1 MTRKLLTDFN
11 SRPYFDDFDETKNF
25 LRVLFKPGTAL
36 QAREITQLQTIINE
50 QIHRFG
56 NHIFKDGS
64 GVLEGSFNV
73 DVNVKYIKL
82 HDTHNEVDVSSYL
95 DELEG
100 RILTDNSSS
109 NPIRFKVRKVVKN
122 TSSEP
127 NTLIGVYLSGE
138 TEVSANGNQVLI
150 TEQESGLTSRSVTT
164 AKIGQTINVPTG
176 PIKGSSSIASVN
188 DGVFYISGFFHRVD
202 NQTIVLD
209 KYSNKPTNRIGLE
222 VQEEIITSGD
232 DQSLYDNAQ
241 GSSNFSAPGADRFKI
256 TLLLKSKQLDSE
268 SGNIITNNASCDFYE
283 FVRVRNGQKVD
294 QIRNP
299 QYSYLGEQ
307 LARRTYDANGDFIV
321 SNFNL
326 DIDNHGDSEKLK
338 VILDSGKAYVKG
350 YEIETIAPVIL
361 EMEKGRDTNEVLSE
375 NINSFLGNYVYVT
388 FPTGATFP
396 DISKNPK
403 IDVWGD
409 DSDTEKMGTCRI
421 KQLNYDPSVG
431 EDDNGISG
439 SYALSFFD
447 LQLNEGRSTKEIR
460 SFRNSDDLKVFE
472 VSGESINSDT
482 ETIISQQ
489 GRGSLLFDLE
499 KSSIESVSKLK
510 FFANNV
516 TTGFPKLD
524 PTTGNTQTKLN
535 LTVSDTDSEQ
545 FLGFSPDVTY
555 PQQLLR
561 QNFIFIDKS
570 DGTNYNNFSHI
581 DVVSNSEINFYFND
595 TSMDGAEVYV
605 FYKVQVTKKNQRNK
619 TLKTEIL
626 DLTSAG
632 DVINMEKVGV
642 PVSLRPYYDI
652 QSVKIFQSDGVEIT
666 EIYELDNG
674 QRDSFYDFGSIKL
687 KTGVTVPS
695 SSSYSIEIQ
704 YYDHPLGNDIGFFTK
719 DSYPEGLNL
728 ENSPVYTSKN
738 TGKSY
743 NLFDVIDFRPTVNS
757 DGDTVFGSRIPYG
770 AMSDFL
776 EVDYNYY
783 LPRIDKIVLTK
794 DKEFRVIKG
803 VSSDFPKTPPDD
815 PNAMSLYILTVP
827 PYTYNSNDLKVI
839 PIHNR
844 RYTMKDIGILDR
856 RIEELQARSNLKLLQ
871 ERTKNVQ
878 IRNSNDVDIF
888 KNGILIDDF
897 SGHSV
902 GDVTSR
908 DYRCSIDFETQELRP
923 SFKSY
928 SHDLTFDSSNS
939 ENIIKKGPLL
949 LMNYSEVSHL
959 EQPMSS
965 KSINVNPHQMA
976 YWFGDIKMDPSSD
989 MWFSQNLKPRVNIN
1003 DGGENNAWENLSE
1016 SVSVEFSEGFG
1027 TQWNDWEDIWTGKEN
1042 FLSNEEFDPSFLLQ
1056 TSSVRSGNKETTNYL
1071 FDAADKIGSVSAG
1084 LPNRMEKEM
1093 TNKKV
1098 DNSVIPFIRSKQVNF
1113 VATNLIPNGTFHAFF
1128 DGENVT
1134 ENISLCTKITFTDSS
1149 KAFIDGIYDGEIIS
1163 GPAGSAKVIKN
1174 VNDGTGSVY
1183 VNILNGSF
1191 TSGDSVS
1198 GNGVNAIVDVIHS
1211 PTELISDSA
1220 GQICGTFTI
1229 PSEESKKFRTG
1240 KRLFRLINNSNN
1252 NLNPT
1257 DGSTLSLAEFAYCS
1271 QGLMED
1277 PENTVVST
1285 RTPISKRSN
1294 MCDELSISKDVFSR
1308 ESQTPTRCL
1317 DWKDPLSQTFIV
1329 DFAAHRN
1336 GIFLSSVDLFFKSKD
1351 NSLPIMIE
1359 IRPTVNGYPS
1369 TSTVIPFSE
1378 VVLNSSQVN
1387 VSNGPDP
1394 LSSSSKTTFTFD
1406 APVYLSP
1413 GEYSICVKTNG
1424 LDYELWAG
1432 VVGESRLDETT
1443 GIFNIALENVANQ
1456 PLVGNLYTSHNSGNW
1471 EKLNN
1476 NVLMFKLNRCKFN
1489 TIQSKISMNV
1499 NSPSEP
1505 EEFSLF
1511 KYNVSMLNNFYETL
1525 NPKFKYQIGDGTLTS
1540 FHENRNIEF
1549 SSLKSF
1555 SENSPLK
1562 ISAEISVL
1570 PDQNSD
1576 VCPVLDLER
1585 MSLITVENI
1594 VDNIEYDTSDLTIE
1608 SGGDNYS
1615 PDDKLVIT
1623 DANDPSKVTKFNL
1636 QVDAGEDGRGP
1647 IIGFNDPLISSS
1659 NMSGDVTVS
1668 IEHFDSD
1675 PANQGSNHSI
1685 IVDGETKSSGSVAD
1699 AVYISKRVN
1708 LKSPYESKDIRVY
1721 LDLYKPSGT
1730 NVSVYYKVAS
1740 TNDTV
1745 IFEDR
1750 KWYLM
1755 SQITPEYVVSEYSN
1769 DYREYVFGTNGGT
1782 EPTKSEIENFN
1793 IYAIKIV
1800 LSSSNKAKT
1809 PKARNLR
1816 AIALQEPAGV

>member
-11 SRPYFDDFDETKNF
+11 SRPYFDDFDENKNF

-82 HDTHNEVDVSSYL
+82 HDTQNEVDISSYL
-95 DELEG
+95 SELEG
-100 RILTDNSSS
+100 RVLTDNNPS
-109 NPIRFKVRKVVKN
+109 NPVRFKVRKAVTN

-138 TEVSANGNQVLI
+138 TEVSGNGNQVLI

-164 AKIGQTINVPTG
+164 ARIGQTINVPEG

-209 KYSNKPTNRIGLE
+209 KYSNKPTYRIGLE

-232 DQSLYDNAQ
+232 DQSLFDNAQ

-256 TLLLKSKQLDSE
+256 TLLLKKNQLDSE
-268 SGNIITNNASCDFYE
+268 SGNIITNNSSCDFYE
-283 FVRVRNGQKVD
+283 FVRVRDGVKVD

-307 LARRTYDANGDFIV
+307 LARRTYDANGDFVV

-326 DIDNHGDSEKLK
+326 DIDDHSNPEKLK

-350 YEIETIAPVIL
+350 YEIETIAPVVL
-361 EMEKGRDTNEVLSE
+361 EMDKGRDTNEVLSE

-403 IDVWGD
+403 IDVWD
-409 DSDTEKMGTCRI
+409 DSVKIGTCRI
-421 KQLNYDPSVG
+421 KQLNFEPSVG
-431 EDDNGISG
+431 PDG

-447 LQLNEGRSTKEIR
+447 LQLNEGSSTKQIK
-460 SFRNSDDLKVFE
+460 SFRNFNTSDSVFD
-472 VSGESINSDT
+472 VSTESQNTDGD
-482 ETIISQQ
+482 TIISQQ

-499 KSSIESVSKLK
+499 KSSIESVSELK
-510 FFANNV
+510 FLGNNV
-516 TTGFPKLD
+516 STGIISYDINNIPVLTLKVN
-524 PTTGNTQTKLN
+524 NT
-535 LTVSDTDSEQ
+535 DEEQ
-545 FLGFSPDVTY
+545 FLGLSPDVVY

-561 QNFIFIDKS
+561 QNFIFVSKS
-570 DGTNYNNFSHI
+570 TGANYNNFSI
-581 DVVSNSEINFYFND
+581 DVVSNQEVKVSFSEGVPPS
-595 TSMDGAEVYV
+595 TEVYC
-605 FYKVQVTKKNQRNK
+605 FYKVQITKTNQRSK
-619 TLKTEIL
+619 ELKTETISI
-626 DLTSAG
+626 DSE
-632 DVINMEKVGV
+632 NMKKVGI
-642 PVSLRPYYDI
+642 PVSLNPYYDI
-652 QSVKIFQSDGVEIT
+652 VRIVSIKGSDDVDIKDR
-666 EIYELDNG
+666 YELDNG

-687 KTGVTVPS
+687 KSGVTVPS
-695 SSSYSIEIQ
+695 ETQFTIELE
-704 YYDHPLGNDIGFFTK
+704 YYKHTVEGVGFFNRNTY
-719 DSYPEGLNL
+719 SNLGL
-728 ENSPVYTSKN
+728 ENAPVYTSKN

-815 PNAMSLYILTVP
+815 LNAMSLYVLTVP
-827 PYTYNSNDLKVI
+827 PYTYAGSDLKVI

-878 IRNSNDVDIF
+878 IRNSSDVDIF

-923 SFKSY
+923 SFKSESY
-928 SHDLTFDSSNS
+928 DLTLDPSSSTNVV
-939 ENIIKKGPLL
+939 KKGPLL

-965 KSINVNPHQMA
+965 KFINVNPHQMA
-976 YWFGDIKMDPSSD
+976 YWFGEIKMDPSSD
-989 MWFSQNLKPRVNIN
+989 MWFSQGLKPRVNIN
-1003 DGGENNAWENLSE
+1003 DSGENNAWENLSE
-1016 SVSVEFSEGFG
+1016 SVSSDLSEGFG
-1027 TQWNDWEDIWTGKEN
+1027 TQWNDWEDLWTGKEN
-1042 FLSNEEFDPSFLLQ
+1042 FLSNEEFDPSFLSQ
-1056 TSSVRSGNKETTNYL
+1056 TSSVRSGNRETVNYL
-1071 FDAADKIGSVSAG
+1071 FDATEKIGSVSAG

-1098 DNSVIPFIRSKQVNF
+1098 DNSVIPFMRSKQVNF
-1113 VATNLIPNGTFHAFF
+1113 VATNLIPNGTFYAFF
-1128 DGENVT
+1128 DGEDVT
-1134 ENISLCTKITFTDSS
+1134 SNITPCTKITFTDSS
-1149 KAFIDGIYDGEIIS
+1149 KVLVDGIYDGEVIS
-1163 GPAGSAKVIKN
+1163 GPSGSAKVIKN

-1191 TSGDSVS
+1191 VSGDSVS
-1198 GNGVNAIVDVIHS
+1198 GNGVNVVVDVVNT
-1211 PTELISDSA
+1211 PTELKSDSS
-1220 GQICGTFTI
+1220 GQICGIFNI
-1229 PSEESKKFRTG
+1229 PSEDSKKFRTG
-1240 KRLFRLINNSNN
+1240 KRLFRLINNSDN
-1252 NLNPT
+1252 NLNPVG
-1257 DGSTLSLAEFAYCS
+1257 DSTLSLAEFAYS
-1271 QGLMED
+1271 AQGLMED
-1277 PENTVVST
+1277 PENSVVST

-1351 NSLPIMIE
+1351 SSLPVMIE

-1369 TSTVIPFSE
+1369 TSTVLPFSE
-1378 VVLNSSQVN
+1378 VILNSSQIN

-1394 LSSSSKTTFTFD
+1394 LSSSTKTTFKFD

-1424 LDYELWAG
+1424 LDYELWTG
-1432 VVGESRLDETT
+1432 VVGESRLDSDT
-1443 GIFNIALENVANQ
+1443 GIFNSALENVANQ
-1456 PLVGNLYTSHNSGNW
+1456 PLVGNLYTSHNAGNW

-1476 NVLMFKLNRCKFN
+1476 NILMFNLNRCKFDIS
-1489 TIQSKISMNV
+1489 TSSKISMNV
-1499 NSPSEP
+1499 DVPSEP
-1505 EEFSLF
+1505 KDFSLF
-1511 KYNVSMLNNFYETL
+1511 KFNVSMLNNFYETL
-1525 NPKFKYQIGDGTLTS
+1525 NPKFKYQIGSGSLTP

-1549 SSLKSF
+1549 SSVKTM
-1555 SENSPLK
+1555 SENSPML
-1562 ISAEISVL
+1562 ITADIDIYQGNQS
-1570 PDQNSD
+1570 QD

-1608 SGGDNYS
+1608 SGGDGYS

-1623 DANDPSKVTKFNL
+1623 DVNDPSKVTKFNL
-1636 QVDAGEDGRGP
+1636 QVNAGEDGKGP
-1647 IIGFNDPLISSS
+1647 IIGFSDPIISSP

-1685 IVDGETKSSGSVAD
+1685 IVDGETKPSGSVAD

-1730 NVSVYYKVAS
+1730 NVNVYYKVAS

-1755 SQITPEYVVSEYSN
+1755 NQITPEYVVSEYSN

-1800 LSSSNKAKT
+1800 LSSNNKAKT